1 MLISIMLTSLGY
13 VYVYRI
19 LGSSLKK
26 IGLFNYHAH
35 IFLSF
40 VVLMLISFIFLGPHP
55 IWLWLSFGT
64 IFLFI
69 KSSPQIFFRYM
80 ETLIQRHTLRILDHM
95 VLGVQSGHSLRVSLA
110 ALAAQESSLLRV
122 SLHNLFHAIEYD
134 SAPADL
140 GTATLARLFEELM
153 RIEKSQSKCADQLR
167 ALRKRVKTIEDFRRR
182 SGQVTM
188 QIRMQA
194 AISALLYLGLL
205 AFMISQFGFFAY
217 RGLILLSGSLF
228 LSGLVTVFV
237 IGRRVRW
244 NT

>member
-13 VYVYRI
+13 VYINRI

-26 IGLFNYHAH
+26 IGFFNYQKH
-35 IFLSF
+35 IFLSL
-40 VVLMLISFIFLGPHP
+40 VVVMLIFFMFLSPHP
-55 IWLWLSFGT
+55 IWLWFSIGI
-64 IFLFI
+64 IFLII
-69 KSSPQIFFRYM
+69 KIAPHLFFRYL
-80 ETLIQRHTLRILDHM
+80 ETLIQRQTLRILDHM

-110 ALAAQESSLLRV
+110 ALATQESSLLRIP
-122 SLHNLFHAIEYD
+122 LENLYHAIAFD
-134 SAPADL
+134 SAVEDL
-140 GTATLARLFEELM
+140 GSATLARLFEDLM

-167 ALRKRVKTIEDFRRR
+167 SLRKRVKTIEDFRRR
-182 SGQVTM
+182 SGQVAM

-194 AISALLYLGLL
+194 AISALLYIGLM
-205 AFMISQFGFFAY
+205 AFMISQFGFLAY
-217 RGLILLSGSLF
+217 RALILLSGVLF